1 MTPND
6 APAMTDGATA
16 EGGVPVPD
24 PIVQLTRITQSLS
37 GSLMTSIQALEQL
50 GLRIR
55 ALEDQQKTTQLCVAK
70 ALLAVGTLA
79 QGVEDETRQMSVFKT
94 LEEALEEI
102 RRSAAGSAKAG

>member
-1 MTPND
+1 MTPSD
-6 APAMTDGATA
+6 APATTAGASA
-16 EGGVPVPD
+16 DPGLPD
-24 PIVQLTRITQSLS
+24 PVAQLTRITQSLS

-55 ALEDQQKTTQLCVAK
+55 TLEEQQRTTQLCVAK

-102 RRSAAGSAKAG
+102 RRTAAGGAKPG

>member
-1 MTPND
+1 MNDPD
-6 APAMTDGATA
+6 APNATTG
-16 EGGVPVPD
+16 EPD

-37 GSLMTSIQALEQL
+37 SSLMTTIQAIDQL
-50 GLRIR
+50 GTHMR
-55 ALEDQQKTTQLCVAK
+55 ALEAQQRTTQLCVAK

-102 RRSAAGSAKAG
+102 RRTAPAQAKPG